1 MQIGKNKIDDQSLLW
16 GRFFKKA
23 FLFGTGSFFLV
34 AILCYFAISI
44 SFKVYKQ
51 QEHENMDA
59 QLDIVKSRISRVMRI
74 TNLEAFNVALQISD
88 AGTIMKID
96 SVGEAIIQRNPFISG
111 IEIVPDGIIT
121 EVYPYERHK
130 EALNLNILQLPSA
143 RASAMK
149 AVETKKIFYAG
160 PLELKQGGEAL
171 IARLPIFRRGKFW
184 GFSAI
189 IIDFDAF
196 IEEAGMRKT
205 NDDNVHVK
213 FSRMDPS
220 TGNEEVFLDFDGN
233 YSQKKTYEFEDSN
246 WVVSVY
252 SAINDSVYFVL
263 VFFIL
268 TSFMIS
274 IGAGYFIYE
283 RFKKPIILENQLDEK
298 SKELLRQ
305 NDYFSSLI
313 NAIPDFVF
321 IVDKDCVLLNFHSSS
336 LEGLVDKTLNFIGK
350 SVDDYLGKETSQK
363 LRRKVRY
370 TLINNEDT
378 SHNYHLILDGKKEYF
393 EARIVRI
400 NENEALVLVRNIS
413 KIVQANTRLYESENK
428 YRHLVQQAPDCIFHT
443 DTDGLIL
450 SVNKAGLAMTGYS
463 RKDLENK
470 NIDVCIKLDNAE
482 ENLSSYL
489 KKTSLTSHS
498 AIIYTANGEEI
509 AAEVSASVAP
519 DGTIL
524 GIARDITERKKYID
538 SIEQQNDKLKE
549 IAWIQSHEV
558 RAPLSKILSLIDYF
572 KHSYS
577 HATLT
582 TEEILAHVESASHEL
597 DKKIREIVKK
607 AEEAEK

>member
-1 MQIGKNKIDDQSLLW
+1 MI
-16 GRFFKKA
+16 A
-23 FLFGTGSFFLV
+23 T
-34 AILCYFAISI
+34 LCYFAISI
-44 SFKVYKQ
+44 GFKVYKQ
-51 QEHENMDA
+51 QEQENISA
-59 QLDIVKSRISRVMRI
+59 QLDVVKSRINRVMRI
-74 TNLEAFNVALQISD
+74 TNLEAFNVAFQISD
-88 AGTIMKID
+88 EGKVMKID
-96 SVGEAIIQRNPFISG
+96 SVGEAIIKRNRFISG

-130 EALNLNILQLPSA
+130 DALNLNILELPSA

-149 AVETKKIFYAG
+149 AIEMKKIFYAG
-160 PLELKQGGEAL
+160 PLELKQGGLAI
-171 IARLPIFRRGKFW
+171 IARLPIFREGAFW

-196 IEEAGMRKT
+196 IQEVGLKET
-205 NDDNVHVK
+205 SDDNIHLK
-213 FSRMDPS
+213 FAKIDPS
-220 TGNEEVFLDFDGN
+220 SGEEEIYLDFNGK
-233 YSQKKTYEFEDSN
+233 YSDEKSYEFDDSY
-246 WVVSVY
+246 WVISVY
-252 SAINDSVYFVL
+252 HTSDQSVYFVL
-263 VFFIL
+263 IFFII
-268 TSFMIS
+268 TSFLIS
-274 IGAGYFIYE
+274 LGAGYFIYQ
-283 RFKKPIILENQLDEK
+283 RIKHPMILEDQLDEK

-313 NAIPDFVF
+313 NAMPDFVF
-321 IVDKDCVLLNFHSSS
+321 IVDKDCVFLNFHSSNK
-336 LEGLVDKTLNFIGK
+336 EGLIDKTLGFIGK
-350 SVDDYLGKETSQK
+350 PIDDYLGKETSQK
-363 LRRKVRY
+363 LRGKVKY
-370 TLINNEDT
+370 TLTHDENT
-378 SHNYHLILDGKKEYF
+378 SHNYHIVLQGKKEYF

-400 NENEALVLVRNIS
+400 NENEVLVLVRNIS
-413 KIVQANTRLYESENK
+413 KVVQANTRLYESESK

-443 DTDGLIL
+443 NADGLIL

-470 NIDVCIKLDNAE
+470 NIDVCIKLENAT
-482 ENLSSYL
+482 ENLSAYL
-489 KKTSLTSHS
+489 KKSSLSSHNG
-498 AIIYTANGEEI
+498 IIYTLEGQEI
-509 AAEVSASVAP
+509 PAEISASVAP

-538 SIEQQNDKLKE
+538 SIEEQNDKLKE

-582 TEEILAHVESASHEL
+582 TEEILEHIESASHEL